1 MLKRSVCNKLSTLL
15 ATPFSNTLFRISSI
29 KPLFCVNKRDAFRGK
44 VLTAQRSHGV
54 ASEWFINVI
63 FRLVIRANTG
73 TRRRKTRWQSD
84 LASCCQE
91 HQAYWRKCWANCLH
105 RSTAKK
111 NITKFNIFV
120 YICRLAC
127 YKPTCNTHDVVNRR
141 KKYLGILNQAYSCC
155 WVILP
160 TFLTLNLIYP
170 IKKATVTELRSPSK
184 FHRDFVEAL
193 KTPVVVYGV

>member
-1 MLKRSVCNKLSTLL
+1 MLKRSVCNKLSTLF

-44 VLTAQRSHGV
+44 VLTAQRSYGV
-54 ASEWFINVI
+54 ASEWFINVV

-111 NITKFNIFV
+111 
-120 YICRLAC
+120 
-127 YKPTCNTHDVVNRR
+127 
-141 KKYLGILNQAYSCC
+141 ILRN
-155 WVILP
+155 L
-160 TFLTLNLIYP
+160 TFLCTYADLHAISRLVTRTMLLIEERNIWEFWIRP
-170 IKKATVTELRSPSK
+170 TVQQL
-184 FHRDFVEAL
+184 
-193 KTPVVVYGV
+193 